1 LSKFIT
7 KVETRTET
15 DSDGNEKTT
24 KLEKSTELSR
34 NNEPDYIK
42 IYTRMWAEFN
52 GVPNAY
58 RDLFLQLA
66 MRMTYCNSSDLDN
79 AQIVYTGKPFSE
91 NIMSTLNWKI
101 DMYNK
106 GLKELVKSGAIKRVA
121 RGVYQINPQYA
132 GKGEWK
138 YNPRLERGGIED
150 LIATF
155 SFKDKKV
162 STKIIWSDNGD
173 DSEFNKMYRKGIGV
187 DKSNE
192 TVLTQTTVSAI

>member
-1 LSKFIT
+1 MSKFIT